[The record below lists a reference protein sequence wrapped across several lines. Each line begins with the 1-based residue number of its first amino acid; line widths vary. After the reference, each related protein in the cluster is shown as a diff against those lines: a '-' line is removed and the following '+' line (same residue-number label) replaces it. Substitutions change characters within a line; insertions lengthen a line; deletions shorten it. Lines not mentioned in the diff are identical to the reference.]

1 MLSAYNIVYGYTH
14 TGDSTKELNNAGLDG
29 QKHSIRFS
37 AYITNI

>member
-14 TGDSTKELNNAGLDG
+14 TEDSTKELNAGLDG